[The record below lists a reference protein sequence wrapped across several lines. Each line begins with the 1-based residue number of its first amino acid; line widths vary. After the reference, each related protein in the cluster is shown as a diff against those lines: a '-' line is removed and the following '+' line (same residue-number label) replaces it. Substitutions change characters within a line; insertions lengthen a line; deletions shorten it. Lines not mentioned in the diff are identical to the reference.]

1 MIADSSYA
9 KLKWYSYGGVI
20 ALIASIWA
28 ALILGAVDLS
38 IIDLFSYLKLLITEG
53 QTVAASQYPM
63 ISAIVVH
70 IRLPRVI
77 AAIAAGSALA
87 LAGACTQGL
96 FRNPLASPDIL
107 GVSAGSSFGAVI
119 AITSGLSITH
129 PLWTPIIACIGA
141 LTCAMFVFV
150 LARNSSTGQ
159 TLYLILA
166 GLALSSLLGGAT
178 LAVLLFARQYEV
190 SQFVFWTMGGLEGRI
205 WTQII
210 WPLPVIVVCATWLLR
225 HSKWLNTLSIG
236 DEAAHGLG
244 MNVGRSRFLLL
255 LCASVLTAMSIA
267 IAGPIGFIGLMVPHL
282 VRMLTGA
289 NHISLLPLSALF
301 GAIFLLICDL
311 IGRYIIAPY
320 EIKAGIITAI
330 VGGIYFL
337 WLVVRVQKQGR
348 LL

>member
-1 MIADSSYA
+1 MIADSSLP
-9 KLKWYSYGGVI
+9 KIRLYSYGSLF
-20 ALIASIWA
+20 ALLLSIWF
-28 ALILGAVDLS
+28 ALTLGAVDIALA
-38 IIDLFSYLKLLITEG
+38 DLFAFLKLWLVEG
-53 QTVAASQYPM
+53 QEVASSQYPTL
-63 ISAIVVH
+63 SAIVVH
-70 IRLPRVI
+70 IRLPRVV
-77 AAIAAGSALA
+77 AAITAGSALA

-96 FRNPLASPDIL
+96 FRNPLASPDVL

-119 AITSGLSITH
+119 AIATGLSLSN
-129 PLWTPIIACIGA
+129 PLWTPVIASVGA
-141 LTCAMFVFV
+141 LACAMFVYV
-150 LARNSSTGQ
+150 LAKNSGNGQ

-178 LAVLLFARQYEV
+178 LGVLLFARQYEV
-190 SQFVFWTMGGLEGRI
+190 NQFVFWTMGGLEGRLWQLI
-205 WTQII
+205 A
-210 WPLPVIVVCATWLLR
+210 WPLPVIILASVWLLKR
-225 HSKWLNTLSIG
+225 ASWLNTLSIG

-244 MNVGRSRFLLL
+244 MNVQRSRFALL
-255 LCASVLTAMSIA
+255 LCASLLTAMSIA

-301 GAIFLLICDL
+301 GAILLLVCDL
-311 IGRYIIAPY
+311 LGRYLIAPY

-330 VGGIYFL
+330 LGGLYFL

>member
-1 MIADSSYA
+1 MIADSSYV
-9 KLKWYSYGGVI
+9 KFRWYALVGSI
-20 ALIASIWA
+20 ALVISMWA
-28 ALILGAVDLS
+28 ALALGAVNLS
-38 IIDLFSYLKLLITEG
+38 VMDMFSYLKLLVTQG
-53 QTVAASQYPM
+53 SQSAASEYPL

-87 LAGACTQGL
+87 IAGACTQGL
-96 FRNPLASPDIL
+96 FRNPLASPDVL

-119 AITSGLSITH
+119 AISSGLSLVH
-129 PLWTPIIACIGA
+129 PLWTPIIACVGA
-141 LTCAMFVFV
+141 LICAMFVFI
-150 LARNSSTGQ
+150 LARNSGSGQ

-178 LAVLLFARQYEV
+178 LGVLLFARQYEV
-190 SQFVFWTMGGLEGRI
+190 SQFVFWTMGGLDGRI
-205 WTQII
+205 WEQII
-210 WPLPVIVVCATWLLR
+210 WPLPVIVLASLWLLR
-225 HSKWLNTLSIG
+225 RVHWLNILSIG

-244 MNVGRSRFLLL
+244 MNVGRCRFSLL
-255 LCASVLTAMSIA
+255 LCASLLTAMSIA

-330 VGGIYFL
+330 VGGVYFL

>member
-1 MIADSSYA
+1 MIADSSYVTYR
-9 KLKWYSYGGVI
+9 WYAVLGGS
-20 ALIASIWA
+20 ALIVSIWA
-28 ALILGAVDLS
+28 ALTLGAVSLS
-38 IIDLFSYLKLLITEG
+38 VADLFSYLKLLVLEG
-53 QTVAASQYPM
+53 PDSAATHYPL

-96 FRNPLASPDIL
+96 FRNPLASPDVL

-119 AITSGLSITH
+119 AITTGLSLAH
-129 PLWTPIIACIGA
+129 PLWTPVIACLGA
-141 LTCAMFVFV
+141 LICAMFVFV
-150 LARNSSTGQ
+150 LARNSNSGQ

-178 LAVLLFARQYEV
+178 LGVLLFARQYEV

-205 WTQII
+205 WEQII
-210 WPLPVIVVCATWLLR
+210 WPLPVIVVASIWLLR
-225 HSKWLNTLSIG
+225 HAQWLNILSIG

-244 MNVGRSRFLLL
+244 MNVSRSRFALL
-255 LCASVLTAMSIA
+255 LCASLLTAMSIA

-289 NHISLLPLSALF
+289 NHLSLLPLSALF

-330 VGGIYFL
+330 LGGMYFL
-337 WLVVRVQKQGR
+337 WLVVSVQKQGK